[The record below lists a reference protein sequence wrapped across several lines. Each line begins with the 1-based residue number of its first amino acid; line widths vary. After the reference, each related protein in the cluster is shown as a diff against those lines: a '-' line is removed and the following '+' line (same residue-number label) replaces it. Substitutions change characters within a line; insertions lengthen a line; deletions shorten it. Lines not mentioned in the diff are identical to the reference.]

1 MISKKQ
7 KKKNHTWKIQLT
19 IAFNFMSFKD
29 NDEAHVMHLRI
40 KIK

>member
-1 MISKKQ
+1 MISKK
-7 KKKNHTWKIQLT
+7 KKKHTRKIQLT

-29 NDEAHVMHLRI
+29 NDEALVMHLRI